1 MPNPLSPLAA
11 LWQVRS
17 GFCSLPHHPLVM
29 LSPNMSL
36 LVFTSAPALP
46 MPVMPLVLWP
56 RCPCSPCSHCSLAE
70 HIPSSS
76 TFVHTQMS
84 PGALLELAPGGSSAL
99 WASRAGLCAPGPLH
113 PVAPR
118 GLSPHPWQSTLR
130 DLLCSVSVQ
139 SLMREGKE
147 RKKPS

>member
-11 LWQVRS
+11 LLAGETWFLQPPS
-17 GFCSLPHHPLVM
+17 
-29 LSPNMSL
+29 SPFGDAQPKHVPPCFHISSS
-36 LVFTSAPALP
+36 FTYACDR
-46 MPVMPLVLWP
+46 PLVLWP

-99 WASRAGLCAPGPLH
+99 WAPRAGLCPRATAPCGTQGTVPSPLAEHTEGP
-113 PVAPR
+113 PV
-118 GLSPHPWQSTLR
+118 
-130 DLLCSVSVQ
+130 
-139 SLMREGKE
+139 
-147 RKKPS
+147 